1 MDPEG
6 TPGGRDDQDEIVPSL
21 PDALAGLDT
30 EDRRAVTELIVLHRQ
45 FLAWAVWLPH
55 QGCPW
60 TALRPA
66 SARVPAPDL
75 PMIWVHATTAADLAD
90 RMRAAD
96 DQLSPGAWP

>member
-1 MDPEG
+1 M
-6 TPGGRDDQDEIVPSL
+6 PSL

-30 EDRRAVTELIVLHRQ
+30 GARRAVTEFIVLHRQ
-45 FLAWAVWLPH
+45 FPAWAVWLPH
-55 QGCPW
+55 QGRPW

-75 PMIWVHATTAADLAD
+75 PMIWVHAATAADLAD